1 MKLFKYI
8 KPYLFFA
15 VMSML
20 MMLCEVLIDLQL
32 PSLMSDIVDKGV
44 VAGNMDNIKTIGIK
58 MLIYVLIGGVT
69 GLSAAFFS
77 SYAAQSFGSDLRRDT
92 YAKVMSLSLEQT
104 DKFTTGSL
112 VTRLTNDITMCQ
124 DLVAMI
130 VRTFIRSP
138 MMFLGG
144 IFKALSLNSKF
155 ALVLVIS
162 MPIQLIA
169 VFFILKKASP
179 LFSKVQKKL
188 DRVNAVVQENVNGAR
203 VVKAYVKEDHENERF
218 AASNSGLR
226 DESLRVAT
234 LISRLSPIMMLVLNF
249 SVIAIIYMGGLQV
262 KAAELEVGKIIAA
275 VTYVTQILMSMMMVS
290 MMFQTISR
298 ASASAKR
305 ICEVLDCTPVITDG
319 NTHIAENNA
328 EGSVRLE
335 NVSFRYP
342 ETSGRSVLSGVD
354 LNVKK
359 GEYVAI
365 LGATGSGKSSLVNL
379 ITRFYDVNEG
389 AVYVDGVDVRDCK
402 IDELRSKIAYV
413 LQKSELF
420 AGTVYDN
427 IRFGR
432 LDATDE
438 ECEYA
443 AKIAQADEFIRE
455 FKDGYNTWI
464 DEKGASL
471 SGGQKQR
478 ISIARAIVRH
488 PEIIIFDDSTSALD
502 IGTEARLRAALRD
515 ELSDTTIIMI
525 AQRIASVM
533 QADRIA
539 VLENGKITACA
550 SHDELMKTSQAYQDI
565 YNSQLKGGEEQ

>member
-8 KPYLFFA
+8 KPYIFFA
-15 VMSML
+15 VMSMA
-20 MMLCEVLIDLQL
+20 MMLGEVLIDLKL
-32 PSLMSDIVDKGV
+32 PKMMSTIVDKGV
-44 VAGNMDNIKTIGIK
+44 IPGDMAFIKTTAVQ
-58 MLIYVLIGGVT
+58 MLIYVLIGGAT

-77 SYAAQSFGSDLRRDT
+77 SYAAQSFGRDLRRDT
-92 YAKVMSLSLEQT
+92 YKKVMSLSLEQT

-130 VRTFIRSP
+130 VRIFIRSP

-144 IFKALSLNSKF
+144 IFMAVTLDSSF
-155 ALVLVIS
+155 AVVLAVS
-162 MPIQLIA
+162 MPIQIIFVVLI
-169 VFFILKKASP
+169 LRKASP
-179 LFSKVQKKL
+179 MFEKVQKRL

-203 VVKAYVKEDHENERF
+203 VVKACVKEDHENARF
-218 AASNSGLR
+218 GEANGALR
-226 DESLRVAT
+226 DQAMQVMM
-234 LISRLSPIMMLVLNF
+234 LISRLSPIMMIILNL
-249 SVIAIIYMGGLQV
+249 SVIAIIYIGGLRVQ
-262 KAAELEVGKIIAA
+262 AGQLEVGKIIAGI
-275 VTYVTQILMSMMMVS
+275 TYVTQILMSMMMVG
-290 MMFQTISR
+290 MMFNSISR

-305 ICEVLDCTPVITDG
+305 ICEVLDCEPVITDG
-319 NTHIAENNA
+319 NAVEA
-328 EGSVRLE
+328 CEEGTVRFE

-342 ETSGRSVLSGVD
+342 ETSGRPVLSGID
-354 LNVKK
+354 LEVKK
-359 GEYVAI
+359 GEYVAV

-379 ITRFYDVNEG
+379 LTRFYDANEG
-389 AVYVDGVDVRDCK
+389 AVYVDGVDVRDYR
-402 IDELRSKIAYV
+402 IDDLRSKIAYV

-488 PEIIIFDDSTSALD
+488 PEIMIFDDSTSALD

-515 ELSDTTIIMI
+515 ELADTTIIMI

-539 VLENGKITACA
+539 VLENGRITACA
-550 SHDELMKTSQAYQDI
+550 PHDELMKTSETYQDI
-565 YNSQLKGGEEQ
+565 YHSQLKGGEEQ

>member
-1 MKLFKYI
+1 MKLFKYL

-15 VMSML
+15 AMSMA
-20 MMLCEVLIDLQL
+20 MMLGEVLIDLKL
-32 PSLMSDIVDKGV
+32 PDLMSKIIDTGV
-44 VAGNMDNIKTIGIK
+44 VPGNMENIRTLGIK

-77 SYAAQSFGSDLRRDT
+77 SYAAQSFGRDLRQAT

-124 DLVAMI
+124 DLVAMA
-130 VRTFIRSP
+130 VRIFVRSP
-138 MMFLGG
+138 MMFIGG
-144 IFKALSLNSKF
+144 IFMALTLDSSF
-155 ALVLVIS
+155 AIVLAIS
-162 MPIQLIA
+162 MPIQILFVCLI
-169 VFFILKKASP
+169 LRKASP
-179 LFSKVQKKL
+179 MFTKVQKKL

-203 VVKAYVKEDHENERF
+203 VVKACVKEDHETKRF
-218 AASNSGLR
+218 GEANSELR
-226 DESLRVAT
+226 DQSMGVMM
-234 LISRLSPIMMLVLNF
+234 LISRLSPIMMIILNL
-249 SVIAIIYMGGLQV
+249 SVVAIIYLGGLRVQ
-262 KAAELEVGKIIAA
+262 AAKIEVGVIIAGI
-275 VTYVTQILMSMMMVS
+275 TYVTQILMSMMMVG
-290 MMFQTISR
+290 MMFNSISR

-305 ICEVLDCTPVITDG
+305 ICEVLECNPVVMDG
-319 NTHIAENNA
+319 NGCKEDLC
-328 EGSVRLE
+328 EGTVKFE

-342 ETSGRSVLSGVD
+342 ETSGRPVLSNVD
-354 LNVKK
+354 FEVKK

-365 LGATGSGKSSLVNL
+365 LGATGSGKTSLVNL
-379 ITRFYDVNEG
+379 ITRFYDTNEG
-389 AVYVDGVDVRDCK
+389 TVYVDGEDVRNYKLD
-402 IDELRSKIAYV
+402 DLRSKTAYV

-443 AKIAQADEFIRE
+443 ARIAQADEFIRE

-478 ISIARAIVRH
+478 ISIARAILRH

-502 IGTEARLRAALRD
+502 IGTEARLRAALRT
-515 ELSDTTIIMI
+515 ELADTTIIMI
-525 AQRIASVM
+525 AQRVASVM

-539 VLENGKITACA
+539 VLERGKITACA
-550 SHDELMKTSQAYQDI
+550 PHDELIKTSETYQDI
-565 YNSQLKGGEEQ
+565 YNSQLKGGEEL

>member
-1 MKLFKYI
+1 MKLFKYL

-15 VMSML
+15 VMSMA
-20 MMLCEVLIDLQL
+20 MMLGEVLIDLKL
-32 PSLMSDIVDKGV
+32 PKMMSKIVDLGV
-44 VAGNMDNIKTIGIK
+44 IPGDMAYVKSTAVK
-58 MLIYVLIGGVT
+58 MLVYVLIGGAT

-77 SYAAQSFGSDLRRDT
+77 SYAAQSFGRDLRIDT
-92 YAKVMSLSLEQT
+92 YKKVMSLSLEQT

-130 VRTFIRSP
+130 VRIFIRSP

-144 IFKALSLNSKF
+144 IFMAISLDSSF
-155 ALVLVIS
+155 AIVLAVS
-162 MPIQLIA
+162 MPIQILFVALI
-169 VFFILKKASP
+169 LRKASP
-179 LFSKVQKKL
+179 LFEKVQKRL

-203 VVKAYVKEDHENERF
+203 VVKACVKEEHEIKRF
-218 AASNSGLR
+218 GKANSALR
-226 DESLRVAT
+226 DQSMQVMM
-234 LISRLSPIMMLVLNF
+234 LIARLSPIMMIILNL
-249 SVIAIIYMGGLQV
+249 SVIAIIYIGGLRVQ
-262 KAAELEVGKIIAA
+262 AGHLDVGKIIAG
-275 VTYVTQILMSMMMVS
+275 VTYVTQILMSMMMVG
-290 MMFQTISR
+290 MMFNSISR

-305 ICEVLDCTPVITDG
+305 ICEVLECEPVVKDG
-319 NTHIAENNA
+319 NGSAENLSD
-328 EGSVRLE
+328 GTVRFE

-342 ETSGRSVLSGVD
+342 ETSGRPVLSDVD
-354 LNVKK
+354 FEVKK

-365 LGATGSGKSSLVNL
+365 LGATGSGKTSLVNL
-379 ITRFYDVNEG
+379 ITRFYDTNEG
-389 AVYVDGVDVRDCK
+389 TVYVDGEDVRNYTLD
-402 IDELRSKIAYV
+402 DLRSRIAYV

-438 ECEYA
+438 ECERA

-478 ISIARAIVRH
+478 ISIARAILRH

-502 IGTEARLRAALRD
+502 IGTEARLRAALRT

-525 AQRIASVM
+525 AQRVASVM

-539 VLENGKITACA
+539 VLERGRITACA
-550 SHDELMKTSQAYQDI
+550 PHDELMKTSETYQDI
-565 YNSQLKGGEEQ
+565 YSSQMKGGEEL

>member
-8 KPYLFFA
+8 KPYIFFA
-15 VMSML
+15 VMSMA
-20 MMLCEVLIDLQL
+20 MMLGEVLIDLKL
-32 PSLMSDIVDKGV
+32 PEMMSRIVDHGV
-44 VAGNMDNIKTIGIK
+44 IPGDMAYVKSTAVK
-58 MLIYVLIGGVT
+58 MLIYVLIGGAT

-77 SYAAQSFGSDLRRDT
+77 SYAAQSFGRDLRNDA
-92 YAKVMSLSLEQT
+92 YKKVMSLSIEQT

-130 VRTFIRSP
+130 VRIFIRSP

-144 IFKALSLNSKF
+144 IFMAISLDSSF
-155 ALVLVIS
+155 AVVLAVS
-162 MPIQLIA
+162 MPIQILFVALI
-169 VFFILKKASP
+169 LRKASP
-179 LFSKVQKKL
+179 LFERVQKRL

-203 VVKAYVKEDHENERF
+203 VVKACVKEDHENKRF
-218 AASNSGLR
+218 GEANSALR
-226 DESLRVAT
+226 DQAMQVMM
-234 LISRLSPIMMLVLNF
+234 LIARLSPIMMIILNL
-249 SVIAIIYMGGLQV
+249 SVIAIIYIGGLRVEAGQ
-262 KAAELEVGKIIAA
+262 LEVGKIIAG
-275 VTYVTQILMSMMMVS
+275 VTYVTQILMSMMMVG
-290 MMFQTISR
+290 MMFNSISR

-305 ICEVLDCTPVITDG
+305 ICEVLECEPVITDG
-319 NTHIAENNA
+319 SIDTSANTAD
-328 EGSVRLE
+328 GSVRFE

-342 ETSGRSVLSGVD
+342 GTTGRPVLADVD
-354 LNVKK
+354 LEVKK

-365 LGATGSGKSSLVNL
+365 LGSTGSGKSSLVNL
-379 ITRFYDVNEG
+379 LTRFYDANEG
-389 AVYVDGVDVRDCK
+389 AVYVDGVNVRDYK
-402 IDELRSKIAYV
+402 VDELRSKIAYV

-438 ECEYA
+438 ECEHA
-443 AKIAQADEFIRE
+443 AKIAQADEFIRD

-478 ISIARAIVRH
+478 ISIARAILRH
-488 PEIIIFDDSTSALD
+488 PEIMIFDDSTSALD
-502 IGTEARLRAALRD
+502 IGTEARLRAALRE

-525 AQRIASVM
+525 AQRVASVM

-539 VLENGKITACA
+539 VLERGRITACA
-550 SHDELMKTSQAYQDI
+550 PHDELMKTSETYQDI
-565 YNSQLKGGEEQ
+565 YHSQLKGGEEQ

>member
-1 MKLFKYI
+1 MKLYKYL

-15 VMSML
+15 VMSMA
-20 MMLCEVLIDLQL
+20 MMLGEVLIDLKL
-32 PSLMSDIVDKGV
+32 PEMMSRIVDKGV
-44 VAGNMDNIKTIGIK
+44 IAGDMAFVKTTAVK
-58 MLIYVLIGGVT
+58 MLIFVLIGGLT

-77 SYAAQSFGSDLRRDT
+77 SYAAQSFGRDLRRDA
-92 YAKVMSLSLEQT
+92 YSKVMALSLEQT

-130 VRTFIRSP
+130 VRIFIRSP

-144 IFKALSLNSKF
+144 IFMAISLDSSF
-155 ALVLVIS
+155 AVVLAVS
-162 MPIQLIA
+162 MPIQ
-169 VFFILKKASP
+169 ILFVVLVLRKASP
-179 LFSKVQKKL
+179 LFSKVQKRL

-203 VVKAYVKEDHENERF
+203 VVKACVKEEHENARF
-218 AASNSGLR
+218 GEANSALR
-226 DESLRVAT
+226 DQSMQVMT
-234 LISRLSPIMMLVLNF
+234 LIARLSPVMMIILNL
-249 SVIAIIYMGGLQV
+249 SVIAIIYIGGLRVQ
-262 KAAELEVGKIIAA
+262 AGQIEVGKIIAG
-275 VTYVTQILMSMMMVS
+275 VTYVTQILMSMMMVG
-290 MMFQTISR
+290 MMFHSVSR

-305 ICEVLDCTPVITDG
+305 ICEVLDCEPVITDG
-319 NTHIAENNA
+319 KGLTAKE
-328 EGSVRLE
+328 EGSVRFE

-342 ETSGRSVLSGVD
+342 ETSGRPVLSGID
-354 LNVKK
+354 LEVKK

-379 ITRFYDVNEG
+379 LTRFYDVNEG
-389 AVYVDGVDVRDCK
+389 TVYVDGVDVRDYK
-402 IDELRSKIAYV
+402 IDDLRGKMAYV

-488 PEIIIFDDSTSALD
+488 PEIMIFDDSTSALD

-539 VLENGKITACA
+539 VLEHGKITACA
-550 SHDELMKTSQAYQDI
+550 PHDELMQISETYQDI
-565 YNSQLKGGEEQ
+565 YHSQLKGGEEQ